1 MVFEDQLN
9 TALFLLS
16 AMDEDEVCS
25 GFYSSDIPKHND
37 SRFFEMLL
45 TLKAGM
51 KSFSIGVVH
60 SEEIPWQVGT
70 LQ

>member
-16 AMDEDEVCS
+16 AVNEDEDCS
-25 GFYSSDIPKHND
+25 GFYSRDIPKHND
-37 SRFFEMLL
+37 SRVFEMLL

-51 KSFSIGVVH
+51 KSFSIGVVY
-60 SEEIPWQVGT
+60 SEEIPWKVGPS
-70 LQ
+70 Q